1 MATDSTTTTPPPA
14 TGDGQGTTTD
24 PDPKTTTTP
33 PTGTPAT
40 TDPDADGDVA
50 KWKELSRKNEAE
62 LRKAQ
67 AELDKIRKA
76 NETDTEKAVREAEER
91 GRTTA
96 LASVTARLISSEIK
110 VAASPKLQDPADAEA
125 LLGDVS
131 RFADKDGNVDAAA
144 IGKAIDDLLKSKPYL
159 GKTATGALEGGGR
172 KTSST
177 GFNFND
183 EIRGLA
189 GRG

>member
-1 MATDSTTTTPPPA
+1 MATDNTTTPPPA

-24 PDPKTTTTP
+24 PDPKTTTTT

-40 TDPDADGDVA
+40 PDPDADAA
-50 KWKELSRKNEAE
+50 KWKELSRKNEAD

-67 AELDKIRKA
+67 AELDQLRKA

-96 LASVTARLISSEIK
+96 LASVTTRLVSSEIR
-110 VAASPKLQDPADAEA
+110 VAASPKLRDPADAEA

-131 RFADKDGNVDAAA
+131 RFADKDGNVDATA

-159 GKTATGALEGGGR
+159 GKNATGALEGGGR
-172 KTSST
+172 TTSS
-177 GFNFND
+177 GFSFND
-183 EIRGLA
+183 EIRARA

>member
-1 MATDSTTTTPPPA
+1 MATDSTTTTPPPG

-24 PDPKTTTTP
+24 GTDRTTTTDADK
-33 PTGTPAT
+33 GTDGTTT
-40 TDPDADGDVA
+40 TDHEADAA
-50 KWKELSRKNEAE
+50 KWRELSRKNEAD

-67 AELDKIRKA
+67 AELEKVRKA
-76 NETDTEKAVREAEER
+76 NETDSEKAVREAEER
-91 GRTTA
+91 GRQAA
-96 LASVTARLISSEIK
+96 LASVTTRLVSSEIR
-110 VAASPKLQDPADAEA
+110 VAASPKLRDPADAEA

-159 GKTATGALEGGGR
+159 GKNATGSLEGGGR
-172 KTSST
+172 KTSS
-177 GFNFND
+177 GFSFND